1 MFDDKNILNMLKQ
14 FDEAFKD
21 DLDTKREMVIT
32 LLCDM
37 GESLFQKG
45 SDPLNILPMVQEQA
59 EHYRRLKYIDP
70 INPELLANRLGERL
84 TALYCKVKPLPE
96 GDPLRIFSRVE
107 NDVKSWNDDYTFR
120 LGIRRLDTAFDGV
133 YPGEML
139 NLAGAQGSLKT
150 SLALHGAVNFL
161 RGNPER
167 RVLFFSL
174 DMSKEETTQ
183 RLFMRELEVSTNV
196 LHGLIKVNSPRIK
209 EAKQIMRKEYLNR
222 FEIVGEE
229 SGQRWMID
237 RLEKYVALRIP
248 SLVIIDYLTLLK
260 RSGQSD
266 LEAVEE
272 VMPRLKTLTQRLKIR
287 TLILSQLGRSSKLD
301 QRKGATGG
309 HAKGGGIVEEL
320 VHSEIEIQKDG
331 LDEDGQPR
339 LIATVTKARHGTK
352 GSFELEYIG
361 HCMKFTGKSRRVEY
375 ATEQKQIF
383 IADGEFGHGI

>member
-1 MFDDKNILNMLKQ
+1 MFEDKNVLNMLAQ
-14 FDEAFKD
+14 YNEVFKD
-21 DLDTKREMVIT
+21 DPATKQEMVIT

-45 SDPLNILPMVQEQA
+45 ADPLDILPMVQEQA
-59 EHYRRLKYIDP
+59 EHYKRLKYIDP
-70 INPELLANRLGERL
+70 VNPELLANRLGERL
-84 TALYCKVKPLPE
+84 TELYSKVKPLPE

-161 RGNPER
+161 QGNPER

-183 RLFMRELEVSTNV
+183 RLFMRELEVSTNA
-196 LHGLIKVNSPRIK
+196 LHGLIKVNSPRIR
-209 EAKQIMRKEYLNR
+209 EAREGMKKHLNR
-222 FEIVGEE
+222 LEVVGEE
-229 SGQRWMID
+229 SGQRWTID
-237 RLEKYVALRIP
+237 RLEKHVALRIP
-248 SLVIIDYLTLLK
+248 SLVVIDYLTLLK
-260 RSGQSD
+260 RPGQSD

-287 TLILSQLGRSSKLD
+287 TLILSQLGRASKLD

-331 LDEDGQPR
+331 LDKNGQPR
-339 LIATVTKARHGTK
+339 LIATITKARHGTK

-383 IADGEFGHGI
+383 VANGEFGYGL